1 MQQLMRHFRFSGI
14 LAALCFLAAYLYAGP
29 AGLFAAAVLAVL
41 EVSLS
46 FDNAVVNA
54 GILQHWNHYW
64 RTIFLTVGIFIAVFG
79 MRLLFPLVIVSQ
91 TSDMS
96 ILEAWN
102 MAIDNPKQ
110 YSAAL
115 LSHHAEVLA
124 YGGAF
129 LFLVF
134 FNFLFDPEKDLHWHS
149 WLEEKMAKL
158 GRVDSMSILATLA
171 ILVGVTRFVPE
182 HEQMAVLMA
191 GVYGILTYLAVEF
204 VGHLLEDEAETDVN
218 VAKVVSTGSIG
229 GFLYLEV
236 LDASF
241 SFDGVIGAFAITT
254 DIVIIMLGLC
264 VGAFFVRSM
273 TTYLVDKGT
282 LQAYKFL
289 EHGAHYA
296 IGALAAIMFTSIT
309 HEVSEI
315 VTGLIGVGFI
325 VWAVASSIRSDKK
338 ESA

>member
-1 MQQLMRHFRFSGI
+1 MKQIASHFRFSGI
-14 LAALCFLAAYLYAGP
+14 LALVCFALAYAYAGMS
-29 AGLFAAAVLAVL
+29 GLFAAAVLAVL
-41 EVSLS
+41 EVSFS

-64 RTIFLTVGIFIAVFG
+64 RTIFLTLGMAVAVFG
-79 MRLLFPLVIVSQ
+79 MRLLFPLVVVSQ

-96 ILEAWN
+96 IASAWN
-102 MAIDNPKQ
+102 LALNDPKA

-115 LSHHAEVLA
+115 ISHHAEVLA
-124 YGGAF
+124 YGGSF

-149 WLEEKMAKL
+149 WLEGKMASL
-158 GRVDSMSILATLA
+158 GRIDAISVLATLS
-171 ILVGVTRFVPE
+171 ILVVMMNVVPE
-182 HEQMAVLMA
+182 SEKVSVLIA
-191 GVYGILTYLAVEF
+191 GVYGIITYLAVDF
-204 VGHLLEDEAETDVN
+204 IGKLLEDEEENDVN

-229 GFLYLEV
+229 GFLYLEM

-241 SFDGVIGAFAITT
+241 SFDGVIGAFAITS

-282 LQAYKFL
+282 LQSYKFL

-296 IGALAAIMFTSIT
+296 IGALALIMMLSIK
-309 HEVSEI
+309 HEVPEI
-315 VTGLIGVGFI
+315 VTGLIGIAFI
-325 VWAVASSIRSDKK
+325 AWSVISSVVSDRK
-338 ESA
+338 AA

>member
-1 MQQLMRHFRFSGI
+1 MLQLMRHFKYSGI
-14 LAALCFLAAYLYAGP
+14 LAVLCFIGAYLYAGM
-29 AGLFAAAVLAVL
+29 AGLFAAMVLAVL

-54 GILQHWNHYW
+54 SILQNWNHYW
-64 RTIFLTVGIFIAVFG
+64 RTLFLTVGIFVAVFG
-79 MRLLFPLVIVSQ
+79 MRLIFPLVIVSQ

-96 ILEAWN
+96 MLQAWHL
-102 MAIDNPKQ
+102 AFDNPKA
-110 YSAAL
+110 YSLAL
-115 LSHHAEVLA
+115 TAHHAEVLA

-158 GRVDSMSILATLA
+158 GRVDSISVLVTLG
-171 ILVGVTRFVPE
+171 ILVGLSRFLPTE
-182 HEQMAVLMA
+182 EANLVLMA
-191 GVYGILTYLAVEF
+191 GIYGIITYLAVEF
-204 VGHLLEDEAETDVN
+204 IGSLLEEEEHDNAEV
-218 VAKVVSTGSIG
+218 VKMVSTGSIG

-241 SFDGVIGAFAITT
+241 SFDGVIGAFAITS
-254 DIVIIMLGLC
+254 DIIVIMLGLC

-282 LQAYKFL
+282 LAQYKFL

-296 IGALAAIMFTSIT
+296 IGVLAAIMFISTI
-309 HEVSEI
+309 HEVPEM

-325 VWAVASSIRSDKK
+325 GWSVLSSILSDKRT
-338 ESA
+338 A

>member
-1 MQQLMRHFRFSGI
+1 MKQLMSHFRFSGI
-14 LAALCFLAAYLYAGP
+14 LAVVCFALAYVYAGLN
-29 AGLFAAAVLAVL
+29 GLFAAAVLAVL
-41 EVSLS
+41 EISFS

-64 RTIFLTVGIFIAVFG
+64 RTIFLTLGMAVAVFG
-79 MRLLFPLVIVSQ
+79 MRLLFPLIVVSQ

-96 ILEAWN
+96 IASAWN
-102 MAIDNPKQ
+102 LAMNDPNA

-115 LSHHAEVLA
+115 ISHHAEVLA

-149 WLEEKMAKL
+149 WLEGKMASL
-158 GRVDSMSILATLA
+158 GRIDSISVLVTLA
-171 ILVGVTRFVPE
+171 ILAVMMHIVPE
-182 HEQMAVLMA
+182 SEKVAVLTA
-191 GVYGILTYLAVEF
+191 GVYGVITYLAVEF
-204 VGHLLEDEAETDVN
+204 IGNLLESEEDDVN

-229 GFLYLEV
+229 GFLYLEM

-241 SFDGVIGAFAITT
+241 SFDGVIGAFAITS
-254 DIVIIMLGLC
+254 DIIIIMLGLC

-282 LQAYKFL
+282 LQSYKFL

-296 IGALAAIMFTSIT
+296 IGALALIMMLSIK
-309 HEVSEI
+309 HEVPEI
-315 VTGLIGVGFI
+315 VTGLIGIAFI
-325 VWAVASSIRSDKK
+325 AWSVISSVVSDRK
-338 ESA
+338 AA